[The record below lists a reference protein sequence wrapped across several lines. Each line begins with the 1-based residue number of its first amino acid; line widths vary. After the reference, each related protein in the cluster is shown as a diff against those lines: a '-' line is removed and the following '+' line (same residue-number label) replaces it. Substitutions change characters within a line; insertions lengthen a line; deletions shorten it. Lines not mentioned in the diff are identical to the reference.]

1 MGNTKINQL
10 AGVTIGLFMI
20 ILSWRFTAAYS
31 SYAFAVFVLFFVVD
45 AIYSHKKHLHFMPE
59 ITKSFLYMALGI
71 LALYFLFILSAVIH
85 TDHRDIFR
93 ALDRFA
99 LVIPFFMT
107 WWVSAKYHVEKGIR
121 WGILVGL
128 AIACAIGLYQWH
140 VEPGV
145 RILSSYA
152 HPNHF
157 GTMINLMVPCIIYAD
172 IRNKDKWYRILSV
185 IVVLA
190 AIVCLLMT
198 RSRGALVALSA
209 SIILGI
215 IIAAFEL
222 RNFISPLV
230 KKISIIVAAVTIIF
244 AGLGTYYM
252 QSGRHEVELGGER
265 GLMIE
270 ATIQMWEDHKM
281 IGVGADHWEDNYYG
295 RYHPVNGREQGLSM
309 PHNMMLYYLSTGG
322 ILGGLGY
329 LIYLAATVTGLHLAV
344 KKRQDYY
351 WCLAISI
358 IFLSFFLQGMV
369 DTTIINKIPG
379 RMYFALMGIIAAQSQ
394 IGHIKRY

>member
-1 MGNTKINQL
+1 MQTAKMNSF
-10 AGVTIGLFMI
+10 AGVVISLFLV

-31 SYAFAVFVLFFVVD
+31 SYAFVIFALFIIGD
-45 AIYSHKKHLHFMPE
+45 AIFSYKKKCRFWPE
-59 ITKSFLYMALGI
+59 ATKPFACMAFGI
-71 LALYFLFILSAVIH
+71 LALYFLFILSAVLHGDYKDISRAV
-85 TDHRDIFR
+85 DH
-93 ALDRFA
+93 FA

-107 WWVSAKYHVEKGIR
+107 WWISAKYEVEKGIR
-121 WGILVGL
+121 WGVLVGL

-140 VEPGV
+140 SQPGL

-157 GTMINLMVPCIIYAD
+157 GTMINLMVPCIVYAG

-198 RSRGALVALSA
+198 RSRGALIALSA

-215 IIAAFEL
+215 IIAAFTM
-222 RNFISPLV
+222 RKFISPLI
-230 KKISIIVAAVTIIF
+230 KKISIIVAAITIIF
-244 AGLGTYYM
+244 AGFGAYYM
-252 QSGRHEVELGGER
+252 QNGRHEVELGGER
-265 GLMIE
+265 GPMIV
-270 ATIQMWEDHKM
+270 ATIKMWEDHKM

-295 RYHPVNGREQGLSM
+295 RYHPENGREQGLSM

-329 LIYLAATVTGLHLAV
+329 LTYLVATIAGLYVAV
-344 KKRQDYY
+344 KNRRDYY
-351 WCLAISI
+351 WCLMVSV
-358 IFLSFFLQGMV
+358 IFLSFFLQGLV
-369 DTTIINKIPG
+369 DTTIINKIPS
-379 RMYFALMGIIAAQSQ
+379 RMYFALMGIIAGSMTL
-394 IGHIKRY
+394 KSKLK